1 MVISLIIFKKKII
14 IGIENKYF
22 FELINNLKL
31 DYYYLLIF
39 IINLTFQDTSNSCYN
54 FAQSFIALLIDTF

>member
-14 IGIENKYF
+14 IGIEKKIF
-22 FELINNLKL
+22 FALINDLKL

-39 IINLTFQDTSNSCYN
+39 IINFTFQDTSNSC
-54 FAQSFIALLIDTF
+54 